1 MLHLRSIAWIGL
13 LIVVVGLVA
22 PAMVRFI
29 LEGHGLLMEENQ
41 LYAAQEQISWFR
53 RHLK

>member
-1 MLHLRSIAWIGL
+1 
-13 LIVVVGLVA
+13 
-22 PAMVRFI
+22 MVRFI